1 MSTNAP
7 DRPVSMQAFLRTRV
21 LSGLVVLCL
30 LMDGVSKLV
39 PWSSVGGTMD
49 WIGYGSSE
57 ALARALGLIGAA
69 YSIPPTSI
77 LGAILWTGYL
87 GDLAIAHLRIL

>member
-7 DRPVSMQAFLRTRV
+7 DRPVSMPAFLQSRL
-21 LSGLVVLCL
+21 LSGLAVLCL

-39 PWSSVGGTMD
+39 PWSTVSGTMSLID
-49 WIGYGSSE
+49 YGSSE
-57 ALARALGLIGAA
+57 ALARGLGVIGAA
-69 YSIPPTSI
+69 YAIPPTSI

-87 GDLAIAHLRIL
+87 GDFAISHLRIL